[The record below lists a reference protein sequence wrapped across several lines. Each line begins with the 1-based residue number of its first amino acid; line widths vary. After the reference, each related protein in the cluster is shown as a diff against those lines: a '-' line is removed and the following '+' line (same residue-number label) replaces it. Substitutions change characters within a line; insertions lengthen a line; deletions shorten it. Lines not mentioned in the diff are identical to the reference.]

1 MSGRGEPRIKCVL
14 PVKVSGVDIHG
25 NRFEHLTCTLD
36 ISEKGARITGIR
48 NQLTPGAAIQVMY
61 KNGRATFRVA
71 WVGRSGARTDGQIGI
86 LAEGKEPQLW
96 SELHKSQPKPHV
108 DQTALKE
115 QQAQQQVKEARAA
128 ALPAPSPHA
137 SNAQK
142 ATERL
147 KAATEELFMLAALI
161 ERGEVEPAA
170 LQEFRHALGYV
181 RNTSWMLQQW
191 FELQQSGGERL
202 PLLTLLNTERLR
214 LAVDLCGELAGFLA
228 TTKVQLDLG
237 LTERFVDIARQLM
250 VILRATDRRSAGED
264 TALGAEA
271 TTKMSPTSTTEETK
285 DPNGPASQR
294 T

>member
-1 MSGRGEPRIKCVL
+1 MSGRVEPRIKCVL
-14 PVKVSGVDIHG
+14 PVKVSGVDVQG
-25 NRFEHLTCTLD
+25 NRFERLTCTLD
-36 ISEKGARITGIR
+36 ISDRGARITGIPDEAS
-48 NQLTPGAAIQVMY
+48 LGAAIQVIY
-61 KNGRATFRVA
+61 KNRRATFRVA
-71 WVGRSGARTDGQIGI
+71 WVGRPGTRTEGQIGV
-86 LAEGKEPQLW
+86 LAEGKESQLW
-96 SELHKSQPKPHV
+96 PELYKSQPKPHI
-108 DQTALKE
+108 DETAQKE
-115 QQAQQQVKEARAA
+115 QEAQQQVKEARAA
-128 ALPAPSPHA
+128 VRPAPSPDA

-214 LAVDLCGELAGFLA
+214 LVVDLCSEVAGFLA
-228 TTKVQLDLG
+228 TARVQLDLG
-237 LTERFVDIARQLM
+237 LTERFVDISRQLG
-250 VILRATDRRSAGED
+250 VILRATDRRSSAED
-264 TALGAEA
+264 SSPGAEA
-271 TTKMSPTSTTEETK
+271 GAKEETTDESRPPSK
-285 DPNGPASQR
+285 Q